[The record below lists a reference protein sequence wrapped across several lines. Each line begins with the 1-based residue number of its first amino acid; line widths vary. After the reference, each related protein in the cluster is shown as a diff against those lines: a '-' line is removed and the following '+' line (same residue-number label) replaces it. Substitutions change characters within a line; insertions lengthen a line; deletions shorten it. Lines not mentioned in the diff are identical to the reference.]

1 MPNPIP
7 SDVQKSIDAQ
17 LASGRYSTSGEV
29 LRAALRAL
37 EEEEEDLV
45 AVRAAV
51 DEWRAGD
58 EGKPLAEVF
67 DQIRNND
74 KPNGTSE

>member
-45 AVRAAV
+45 AVRGS
-51 DEWRAGD
+51 R
-58 EGKPLAEVF
+58 
-67 DQIRNND
+67 
-74 KPNGTSE
+74 